1 MRKISVIIIAAI
13 LLCGLFAC
21 SEGGGG
27 AAGQTAEK
35 YQPVKLYA
43 RYLTNTPGESV
54 TLSSGYGA
62 TADSTLFFSQ
72 EITVGKKL
80 TPPADTPTRDGY
92 KFAGWAT
99 AADGETLF
107 DFDSAVNGGITLYAK
122 WERDEDEKTETYV
135 EPSLHFVEKK
145 NESAPF
151 IWNSV
156 MTAPVENGK
165 VNLPRAS
172 IRILGENANNVKELL
187 GYTVNSSTSIRSAV
201 YASNK
206 ITVTYNSGAGD
217 QSQTV
222 NVTDISAN
230 LTVESTYE
238 TKASKYEQNVNIAP
252 YAVMMG
258 GSSSMENWSTSV
270 EDMKPVTTA
279 NVGIGGTTVEHW
291 SEKLCERLI
300 YPFNPR
306 AVIFYVGINNIIN
319 AGKSGAQT
327 GEALKVLFDNV
338 HSRLPEAQVYFIMIN
353 KVPGYT
359 SYYGDIDVAN
369 EMVFVYSANKSY
381 MTLIDAGAGLI
392 KASGKTNSAYFL
404 TDGLHM
410 SLCGYVIW
418 GGAVKQAFIEK
429 EKELYR

>member
-1 MRKISVIIIAAI
+1 MRKIYVIILAAI
-13 LLCGLFAC
+13 LLFGLFAC
-21 SEGGGG
+21 SKGGESKEQNG
-27 AAGQTAEK
+27 EV

-43 RYLTNTPGESV
+43 RYLTNTPGENV
-54 TLSSGYGA
+54 TLSSGRGA
-62 TADSTLFFSQ
+62 TADSTLFFTQ
-72 EITVGKKL
+72 EISSGKKL
-80 TPPADTPTRDGY
+80 TPPASIPSRDGY

-99 AADGETLF
+99 SADGQTLF
-107 DFDSAVNGGITLYAK
+107 DFDAAVYGGVTLYAK
-122 WERDEDEKTETYV
+122 WERDEEEKGETYV
-135 EPSLHFVEKK
+135 EPTLKFVEQKD
-145 NESAPF
+145 ESAPF
-151 IWNSV
+151 ILKSV
-156 MTAPVENGK
+156 LTAPVENGR

-172 IRILGENANNVKELL
+172 IRILTENANNVKELL
-187 GYTVNSSTSIRSAV
+187 GYTVNSSTSIRSAIF
-201 YASNK
+201 ASNK

-217 QSQTV
+217 MTETV
-222 NVTDISAN
+222 SVSDISAS
-230 LTVESTYE
+230 LSVESTYE
-238 TKASKYEQNVNIAP
+238 TKAAKYEENVAIAP
-252 YAVMMG
+252 YSVMMG

-319 AGKSGAQT
+319 AGKSGSQT
-327 GEALKVLFDNV
+327 GTALITLFDNV
-338 HSRLPEAQVYFIMIN
+338 HGRLPNAQVYFIMIN

-369 EMVFVYSANKSY
+369 EMVIAYSANKSY
-381 MTLIDAGAGLI
+381 MTLIDAGAGLV
-392 KASGKTNSAYFL
+392 KESGKTNSAYFL

-418 GGAVKQAFIEK
+418 GGAVKQAFIANDK
-429 EKELYR
+429 DIYG